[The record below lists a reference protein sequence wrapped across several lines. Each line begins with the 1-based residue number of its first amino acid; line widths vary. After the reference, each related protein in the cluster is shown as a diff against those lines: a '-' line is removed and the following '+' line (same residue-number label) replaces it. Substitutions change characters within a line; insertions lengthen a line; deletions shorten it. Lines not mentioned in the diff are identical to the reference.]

1 MFHRALFW
9 LVLPLLTLEI
19 GQAAIAAEAPQAEIS
34 QIESP
39 TVETPQV
46 ESPKVEPPKVEP
58 SKVEPPKVELPKI
71 EPPIGVK
78 SPASPAETSLTV
90 VYGESKDPESRAIIQ
105 RYQQSRQIEQWADLL
120 NRRVRLP
127 RNIKVIVKDCGKV
140 NAFYSPTDH
149 TITLCNEFTKSSM
162 ALFKQSKYSSQDA
175 IAKADRVNGF
185 TFFHE
190 AGHMLINE
198 LDLVIT
204 GREEDVADQFAGFSL
219 LNEPALKLQGPA
231 MLKAAA
237 QRWRLKGTKVTDKAL
252 MDEHS
257 LNDQRV
263 YALLCTLYIAD
274 PDGYAP
280 IVGKLGYTTRRLR
293 KCRKEY
299 RQVNRAWRSLLK
311 PHLQQPYAKPADLP
325 SPAAKPTDSKQ
336 PNP

>member
-1 MFHRALFW
+1 MSHRALFW
-9 LVLPLLTLEI
+9 LALPLLTLGA
-19 GQAAIAAEAPQAEIS
+19 GQTAIAAEAPQAEIS
-34 QIESP
+34 QVEPP

-46 ESPKVEPPKVEP
+46 EPPKVEPPKIEP
-58 SKVEPPKVELPKI
+58 SKVEIPKVE
-71 EPPIGVK
+71 PPTGVK
-78 SPASPAETSLTV
+78 SPASPAETGLTV
-90 VYGESKDPESRAIIQ
+90 VYGESKDPESRAIVQ
-105 RYQQSRQIEQWADLL
+105 RYQQSHQIEQWADLL

-162 ALFKQSKYSSQDA
+162 ALFKQSKYSPQDA
-175 IAKADRVNGF
+175 AEKADRVNGF

-204 GREEDVADQFAGFSL
+204 GREEDVADQFASFAL
-219 LNEPALKLQGPA
+219 LNEPEFKRQGPA
-231 MLKAAA
+231 MLQAAA
-237 QRWRLKGTKVTDKAL
+237 QRWRLKGTKVTDKSL
-252 MDEHS
+252 MDEHP

-263 YALLCTLYIAD
+263 YALLCTLYIND

-280 IVGKLGYTTRRLR
+280 TVGKLGYTTRRLR

-311 PHLQQPYAKPADLP
+311 PHLKQPYAKPADLP

>member
-1 MFHRALFW
+1 MSHRALFW
-9 LVLPLLTLEI
+9 LALPLLTLGA
-19 GQAAIAAEAPQAEIS
+19 GQTAIAAEAPQAEIS
-34 QIESP
+34 QVEPP

-46 ESPKVEPPKVEP
+46 EPPKVEPPKIEP
-58 SKVEPPKVELPKI
+58 SKVEIPKVE
-71 EPPIGVK
+71 PPTGVK
-78 SPASPAETSLTV
+78 SPASPAETGLTV
-90 VYGESKDPESRAIIQ
+90 VYGESKDPESRAIVQ

-237 QRWRLKGTKVTDKAL
+237 QRWRLKGTKVTDQSL
-252 MDEHS
+252 MDEHP

-311 PHLQQPYAKPADLP
+311 PHLQQPYGQP
-325 SPAAKPTDSKQ
+325 SELKQ
-336 PNP
+336 PNAKTPDAKTPDQ